1 MTRWGRGD
9 ARCVASAFT
18 PGPSQASLG
27 PPRKVG
33 KCSLAL
39 SQPLLPGAEAQPV
52 PGPLHPLLPRHTR
65 SLASKAGSQAAQE
78 GRRPALQGVA
88 PPHGQH
94 LDPSGRFCTSFMH
107 TRDSPRKLGVRGT
120 LNGQQAEPEEA
131 HEAIPGRRGVFLTFS
146 RPHVAPSHPHLLRAK
161 EDTRSPP
168 GARARHGQS
177 RAWRCLV

>member
-1 MTRWGRGD
+1 MWLLLSPPGLPRPPWVPRGRWE
-9 ARCVASAFT
+9 SAAW
-18 PGPSQASLG
+18 PCHSPSS
-27 PPRKVG
+27 PERRP
-33 KCSLAL
+33 SLAL
-39 SQPLLPGAEAQPV
+39 ALFTHCSPDTP
-52 PGPLHPLLPRHTR
+52 H

-88 PPHGQH
+88 PRHGQH
-94 LDPSGRFCTSFMH
+94 LDPSRRLCTSFMH

-146 RPHVAPSHPHLLRAK
+146 QLHVAPSHPHLLRAK